1 MEEVMSSI
9 NYGVIT
15 LADCNPSY
23 RDTAFDLMRTFANE
37 LKDQASAE
45 IVRYGY
51 FGTGADAGALVFT
64 QLYQDL
70 SGFDKAQE
78 VYGGSGAYKS
88 LIQSGNVNVI
98 LRNIVKIIPIEFNSH
113 TQPNPKYMV
122 FTKAAIDPENKDAA
136 IDHLSQVAHIFS
148 DNGALTLRYGQLI
161 TGSNVGQYLVAA
173 TYPSLDAI
181 EKTYDVLNENKVFR
195 NLVTIADVNRREIIR
210 LMS

>member
-1 MEEVMSSI
+1 MSNI

-15 LADCNPSY
+15 SATCDPSY
-23 RDTAFDLMRTFANE
+23 RDTAFDLMGTFAQE
-37 LKDQASAE
+37 LKEQAGAE

-51 FGTGADAGALVFT
+51 FGTGSDAGALVFT

-70 SGFDKAQE
+70 SGFDTAQD

-88 LIQSGNVNVI
+88 LIQSGKVNVI
-98 LRNIVKIIPIEFNSH
+98 LRNIVKIIPIEFNANP
-113 TQPNPKYMV
+113 QPNPKYMV
-122 FTKAAIDPENKDAA
+122 FTKAAINPENRDAA

-181 EKTYDVLNENKVFR
+181 EQTYDILNENQVFR
-195 NLVTIADVNRREIIR
+195 NLVTIADVNRREIVR
-210 LMS
+210 LVS